1 MCYDKRTDHKGQQKR
16 EWNFYMNDKFFDLK
30 KEKQDRMIN
39 AALKVFGLKGYQY
52 ASTDDIVKEAGISKG
67 LLFHYFGSK
76 LGLYS
81 FIYDYSVRFMSMEIK
96 AAVDA
101 EETNFFTLQKQIEA
115 GRLPVLKNYPYMQ
128 LFLEKCGTE
137 SAGEARDAIDEKKKE
152 LNELYDS
159 FHTQADPDLLP
170 AGTDA
175 RKLQNV
181 LRYTLK
187 SLMEEHFLGD
197 DFQVERL
204 YQETLGYIEFLEK
217 YFAKK

>member
-1 MCYDKRTDHKGQQKR
+1 
-16 EWNFYMNDKFFDLK
+16 MNDKFFDLK

-39 AALKVFGLKGYQY
+39 AALKIFSMKGYQY

-101 EETNFFTLQKQIEA
+101 EETDFFALQKQIEA
-115 GRLPVLKNYPYMQ
+115 GRLPVLKNYPCMQ
-128 LFLEKCGTE
+128 LFLEKCNTE
-137 SAGEARDAIDEKKKE
+137 NMSEALTAIEEKKGE
-152 LNELYDS
+152 LAGLYD
-159 FHTQADPDLLP
+159 TLNAQADLTRLP
-170 AGTDA
+170 AGTDVE
-175 RKLQNV
+175 KLRNV

-187 SLMEEHFLGD
+187 SLMEEHFADGS
-197 DFQVERL
+197 FQVELL
-204 YQETLGYIEFLEK
+204 YRENISYIEFLENFFK
-217 YFAKK
+217 IG